1 MQASFGVNLYDKDGD
16 VVEEGIYLFFETTS
30 IRVAEGVDEF
40 KEFLNHLNSM
50 VTEIEEECKSVG
62 L

>member
-1 MQASFGVNLYDKDGD
+1 
-16 VVEEGIYLFFETTS
+16 LFFEATS